1 MKLARPDGRTYEGEV
16 RDGKP
21 HGRVARAAARG
32 LLPRTF
38 AGVHVRDSGRPWPR
52 GSNVRRATEPACG

>member
-1 MKLARPDGRTYEGEV
+1 MKLARRDGRTCEGEV

-32 LLPRTF
+32 LLLRTGG
-38 AGVHVRDSGRPWPR
+38 GVHVRGLARPWPR
-52 GSNVRRATEPACG
+52 AWNVRRATEPACG